1 MLARSHKTKDRDG
14 AIDPRAIDLLEAMA
28 MDPAAEHMYRV
39 GHIQQRRRRA
49 VQYIPARM
57 PNQRPSA
64 ENKAGI
70 EHSALHE
77 PLHFDAQT
85 PSTAQFESANL
96 AHSLP
101 SAGDIIPRTVPLV
114 NLNKFDVSDAHE
126 SADNSDEEVYLRR
139 VSVLYHEL
147 WSGDWI
153 DHHMPSAGSAD
164 SQYGLDTEGELEVTA
179 HENSQMDDAG
189 TIDCESELEVTAHE
203 NSRTD
208 DTGAMDCASDAVL
221 ELEPLERAAEA
232 ATMQAK
238 ITTATKP
245 NTMPGTIALADNG
258 RPDTNDSDKGNR
270 RFPVLHNS
278 WGSLADAYADSSPA
292 VPAPR
297 DRAMPGFSPSDLA
310 DALVGTVRR
319 LEDDHTL
326 LQHKRWSVV
335 KELAVTEAHYLR
347 DLLVLRA
354 VFYEPLAEPA
364 SSAVLRADDAKTI
377 FGNLNQVIDCARSLV
392 EYLTVA
398 AVYEA
403 NRCYALDDEESG
415 DGSCADT
422 SRPNT
427 TQTPPAERVAEMDHG
442 NDVQPRR
449 RCGSRPASQPEA
461 VHFAKCSNLA
471 LRNSAWADIS
481 IAQAFLLTSQRMER
495 VYAQYCQGFEAASR
509 RIIELKRTAAAAS
522 AATAVCATAP
532 TTPMAAHQ
540 PMPSGSPFTDHLRG
554 WRQQPAGYSSPAHSS
569 IAGYG
574 GSFGDAASEDL
585 QADNNNPE
593 TAYAVAV
600 QQLINEQALLLA
612 GKTTS
617 WDLPSLLIKPVQR
630 ILKYPLLIRSLLG
643 LTPTHTLD
651 HNRLE
656 KAAQS
661 VERIAETINAVNS
674 TNGLRISTATT
685 PSLTASSYD
694 SQGRITRELR
704 RVLRRKHG
712 NPNHVRT
719 KSHTESFVK
728 DKLRMSV
735 KLKHRMREPHDRS
748 WPTAASTPTPSS
760 GAEALIKQHETRI
773 SELVR
778 ALRRWENDL
787 GSMLSQQRALAARW
801 QDLYADIDS
810 SLGPAANIEMFT
822 PSLLSSARQSGEG
835 FVSEGASGRGS
846 NDLSRCFQQQWQL
859 VPDLSL
865 PVPGQIEHARKS
877 KAPCRG
883 ANAIEGPGK
892 VPWEA
897 LRRER
902 AAQYRAALDS
912 IYASVFPNVVCSP
925 LQTTIYPV
933 LHSLMQIYSDGP
945 RYILSEIARA
955 PGIAAQTATSIAE
968 PDGDRL
974 ARLQRTLADDL
985 PKLFEHERT
994 VVQLVLEQVARIQ
1007 HRFYAQVVEHLS
1019 GAATVKPC
1027 SAEQATADDSGDST
1041 DDEPAAVRANAGRPY
1056 TSGRVLYRTKNAAQN
1071 PNRASVPSSSKLIK
1085 ATFDR
1090 RLAERALPSPRTALP
1105 SASECTT
1112 QIRSGLWLLAQ
1123 EAQRHGPAQ
1132 SVVKQ
1137 RHRRSTIEHGD
1148 GSDTVSNNSTSF
1160 DEYSSVSVFELA
1172 SGAENESPVA
1182 VGSRSAWSIPVQNS
1196 SGDTDVYSDA
1206 VEQRSVS
1213 SRHMRKKSSGFI
1225 ERIANFKP
1233 GKMIRGHPGSALAP
1247 NRAIDGSSMDNIKSR
1262 PQLGLG
1268 IGITDK
1274 ELPPIPQTD
1283 GVCSSPQSALRA
1295 KSDADL
1301 RSAAAEWSED
1311 MIRFEPL
1318 PTVDPIRFSKGF
1330 IDATFQLL
1338 DSQNQSTR
1346 ESPAQELV
1354 DTGCKSDSDE

>member
-1 MLARSHKTKDRDG
+1 MLARSHKTKDGDE

-57 PNQRPSA
+57 PKQRSSA

-70 EHSALHE
+70 EQATLRE

-85 PSTAQFESANL
+85 PSTAQFESDNL

-101 SAGDIIPRTVPLV
+101 SAGDTIPRTAPLV
-114 NLNKFDVSDAHE
+114 NLNNFDVSDAHE

-153 DHHMPSAGSAD
+153 DHHMASAGSAD
-164 SQYGLDTEGELEVTA
+164 SRYGLDIEGELEVTT

-189 TIDCESELEVTAHE
+189 TIDCENELEVTAHE
-203 NSRTD
+203 NSRAY
-208 DTGAMDCASDAVL
+208 DTGAMDSASEAVL
-221 ELEPLERAAEA
+221 ELEPLERAADA
-232 ATMQAK
+232 ATTQAK
-238 ITTATKP
+238 ITTANKA
-245 NTMPGTIALADNG
+245 NTMPDTIAQADNG

-278 WGSLADAYADSSPA
+278 WGSLADTYTDSSPA
-292 VPAPR
+292 EPAPR

-335 KELAVTEAHYLR
+335 KELAITEAHYLR

-354 VFYEPLAEPA
+354 VFYEPLSEPIN
-364 SSAVLRADDAKTI
+364 SGVLRADDAKTI

-398 AVYEA
+398 AVHEA
-403 NRCYALDDEESG
+403 NRCYALDDEESR

-422 SRPNT
+422 GRPDT
-427 TQTPPAERVAEMDHG
+427 TQTPPAERVVEMDHSNG
-442 NDVQPRR
+442 TQSRR
-449 RCGSRPASQPEA
+449 RCGSRPASHPEA

-495 VYAQYCQGFEAASR
+495 VYAQYCQGFEAASC
-509 RIIELKRTAAAAS
+509 RIIELKRTATAAS

-540 PMPSGSPFTDHLRG
+540 SMPSGSPFTDHLRG
-554 WRQQPAGYSSPAHSS
+554 RRQLPTGYSSPAHSS
-569 IAGYG
+569 MAGYG
-574 GSFGDAASEDL
+574 GSFADAASEDL
-585 QADNNNPE
+585 QADSNNPE
-593 TAYAVAV
+593 TVYAVAV

-674 TNGLRISTATT
+674 TSGLRISTATT

-712 NPNHVRT
+712 NANHVRT

-748 WPTAASTPTPSS
+748 WPATASTTTPSS

-787 GSMLSQQRALAARW
+787 GTMLSQQRALAARW

-810 SLGPAANIEMFT
+810 SLGPAANISMFT
-822 PSLLSSARQSGEG
+822 PSLLSSARQSGER
-835 FVSEGASGRGS
+835 FILEGASGRGS
-846 NDLSRCFQQQWQL
+846 NDLSRCFPQQWQL

-865 PVPGQIEHARKS
+865 PAPGQIRSARKS

-883 ANAIEGPGK
+883 ANDIEDPGK

-897 LRRER
+897 HRQER

-955 PGIAAQTATSIAE
+955 PSNTTQATSIAE
-968 PDGDRL
+968 PDSDRL

-1019 GAATVKPC
+1019 AAVTVKPYN
-1027 SAEQATADDSGDST
+1027 AEQATADDSGDST
-1041 DDEPAAVRANAGRPY
+1041 DDEPASVRANAGRPY

-1085 ATFDR
+1085 ASFDR
-1090 RLAERALPSPRTALP
+1090 RLAERALPSPGIALP

-1112 QIRSGLWLLAQ
+1112 QIRSGLWLLAR

-1172 SGAENESPVA
+1172 SG
-1182 VGSRSAWSIPVQNS
+1182 
-1196 SGDTDVYSDA
+1196 
-1206 VEQRSVS
+1206 
-1213 SRHMRKKSSGFI
+1213 
-1225 ERIANFKP
+1225 
-1233 GKMIRGHPGSALAP
+1233 
-1247 NRAIDGSSMDNIKSR
+1247 
-1262 PQLGLG
+1262 
-1268 IGITDK
+1268 
-1274 ELPPIPQTD
+1274 
-1283 GVCSSPQSALRA
+1283 
-1295 KSDADL
+1295 
-1301 RSAAAEWSED
+1301 
-1311 MIRFEPL
+1311 
-1318 PTVDPIRFSKGF
+1318 
-1330 IDATFQLL
+1330 
-1338 DSQNQSTR
+1338 
-1346 ESPAQELV
+1346 
-1354 DTGCKSDSDE
+1354 